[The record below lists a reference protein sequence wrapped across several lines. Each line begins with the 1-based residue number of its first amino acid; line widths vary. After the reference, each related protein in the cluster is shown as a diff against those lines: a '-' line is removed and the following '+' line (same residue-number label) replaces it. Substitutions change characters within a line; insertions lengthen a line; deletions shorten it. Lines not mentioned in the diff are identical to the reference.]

1 VITKIFDKMISCT
14 AGLLPLP
21 EPYYT
26 KNDSELKDILIEF
39 KVVHKAIDEAIN
51 TVPNEA
57 AEKVLNEE

>member
-1 VITKIFDKMISCT
+1 MISCT